1 MPQQT
6 HEKKLCMWRRNKK
19 KKKKWS
25 EHICSIGGGK
35 KKGNPKENNCKL
47 SIKQRTLAWLWSPFN
62 PKMRVFK
69 RLCAHNFSACV
80 TPQELNQT
88 CWETGWGGGIAKMER
103 GQGVRWAKENAR
115 QRPLVLKDC
124 RGSEL
129 GVSLVTTSWVMEHD
143 LLHLE
148 PITQFLTTSWNTSTY
163 FLHPST
169 PTTISPT
176 YLTLFVCLSIALAPY
191 WFLTSTFNSFLQHV
205 FGFQQSFAMWKF
217 TLQAQHWNRL
227 DVEIM
232 LFIEINGYEDVFIAL
247 TVFPK
252 FCVYIF
258 LHTELWCTWN
268 LLISLGFPAVFRQ
281 FWLHFRKN
289 FKKNLQR

>member
-6 HEKKLCMWRRNKK
+6 HEKTLHVKEKQKEEKR
-19 KKKKWS
+19 S
-25 EHICSIGGGK
+25 EHMCSIGGGK
-35 KKGNPKENNCKL
+35 IQGNPKENNCKL

-88 CWETGWGGGIAKMER
+88 CWETGWGGGITKMER
-103 GQGVRWAKENAR
+103 GPGVRWAKENAR
-115 QRPLVLKDC
+115 QRPLVLKDG

-129 GVSLVTTSWVMEHD
+129 GVSLVTTSWVTEHD

-169 PTTISPT
+169 PTTMSPT
-176 YLTLFVCLSIALAPY
+176 YLALFFFRLSFHRSGSLLISNFHLQLLPPSLVSSRALPCGV
-191 WFLTSTFNSFLQHV
+191 TSNAALKQT
-205 FGFQQSFAMWKF
+205 GC
-217 TLQAQHWNRL
+217 
-227 DVEIM
+227 EIK
-232 LFIEINGYEDVFIAL
+232 LFMEINEYEEDVFIAL

-252 FCVYIF
+252 FYVCIFF
-258 LHTELWCTWN
+258 LHSELWCTWN
-268 LLISLGFPAVFRQ
+268 RLISLGFPAVFRQ